1 MVEFFVVYDNEA
13 RGDFIQ
19 GWGFSCY
26 VKSKAKVLFDT
37 GWDGNILLHNL
48 DLAGIDDFDYIFLS
62 HQHWDHIG
70 GLNYVID
77 RTSYVVV
84 PKSFSRNLKNE
95 IRRKADL
102 IEVGDMQRID
112 NGIYTTGELG
122 ADIKEQSLVVRLDDS
137 FFVITGCSHPGL
149 DKILETAGKLGKIR
163 GVMGGFHGF
172 SRIEILRKYEIVIP
186 CHCTMYK
193 QEILKLKNAKRCYAG
208 CSFELLIR

>member
-13 RGDFIQ
+13 IGDFVK

-26 VKSKAKVLFDT
+26 VESKAKVLFDT

-70 GLNYVID
+70 GLNHVID

-102 IEVGDMQRID
+102 IEVEGMQMID
-112 NGIYTTGELG
+112 EGLYTTGELG
-122 ADIKEQSLVVRLDDS
+122 TDIKEQSLIVDLDDG
-137 FFVITGCSHPGL
+137 FFVVTGCSHPGL

-172 SRIEILRKYEIVIP
+172 SRIEILKKYEIVIP
-186 CHCTMYK
+186 CHCTKYK
-193 QEILKLKNAKRCYAG
+193 REILKFKNAKKCYAG
-208 CSFELLIR
+208 CRYGAAEI